1 MTTPLPI
8 EKHLPEIFDMI
19 DRNRVCG
26 VQAQTGQGK
35 TLMCGSHYILRNPNH
50 RVLIIEPTVI
60 ACQRSSQRVKQLFP
74 QLRVSVQAG
83 GKNDNNPNSQIV
95 FATGGH
101 VLIVF
106 GQKKKFPNIDLV
118 IFDEVHTASLEY
130 ELLTKEVQYMFDDT
144 FPKILL
150 LTATMYN
157 SITDS
162 WASKLGH
169 NVEMFQNT
177 TKLFPVEQTFA
188 KKNYSLVIA
197 QDQRDLVRDTV
208 LYIVEQN
215 RNYVPGHFL
224 VFCSGLEQITQFY
237 DMIFSDEFND
247 LLSNCCVYSAHSSMP
262 DSELEEAFSQ
272 TQPIDNHR
280 SIILSTDIGE
290 TSVTIP
296 HVVLVID
303 LGQQKLITCPIDV
316 SILQTCKVSMFAA
329 TQRGGRTGRTNPGKV
344 HRMYTQSCFESL
356 SPSYP
361 PALQRTPLHQS
372 VLNLIS
378 FGFPPMDILDEPEK
392 TRLCLEDLQEQKLID
407 DSGFGLSQEARTVC
421 YWPLSLP
428 LSRVM
433 YLVKQNKNQLIRF
446 IGILAVV
453 IAEVEKSMLLPYF
466 PRRDR
471 GESTTEYLDRMEEH
485 RLKFARFEEH
495 SCCPLNTAI
504 VIYLCYLN
512 ETWNTSIKKRI
523 EWVQKHGLN
532 NKTIGSIT
540 SLLHRVN
547 KSTWFPNKFTFQD
560 VAEIFSEE
568 LIPLFQLRFHQ
579 CFQEIETGKWVGIK
593 DDMKT
598 PQDVYRLNNR
608 NLSFDPMKNS
618 SKVLNIYSSYSL
630 KGNYMSKLIVTYV
643 YLDDNLNDDDDVLL

>member
-1 MTTPLPI
+1 MAAPLPI

-19 DRNRVCG
+19 DRNRVCA
-26 VQAQTGQGK
+26 VSLSTSSGK
-35 TLMCGSHYILRNPNH
+35 TVCTAPNYILRNPNH
-50 RVLIIEPTVI
+50 RVLVIEPTVV
-60 ACQRSSQRVKQLFP
+60 ACTRSAKRVKQLFP

-83 GKNDNNPNSQIV
+83 GKNDNNPNAQLL

-118 IFDEVHTASLEY
+118 IFDEVHTPSLEY

-162 WASKLGH
+162 WAFKLGH
-169 NVEMFQNT
+169 NIEMFQST
-177 TKLFPVEQTFA
+177 MKLFPVEQTFA
-188 KKNYSLVIA
+188 KKNYSLVVA

-272 TQPIDNHR
+272 TQPTNNHR

-303 LGQQKLITCPIDV
+303 LGQQKLITCPVDV
-316 SILQTCKVSMFAA
+316 AILQTSRVSMFAA
-329 TQRGGRTGRTNPGKV
+329 IQRSGRTGRTNPGKV
-344 HRMYTQSCFESL
+344 HRMYTQSCFDTL
-356 SPSYP
+356 SSSYP

-378 FGFPPMDILDEPEK
+378 FGFPPMDILDEPQK
-392 TRLCLEDLQEQKLID
+392 TRLCLEDLQEQKLIYLSN
-407 DSGFGLSQEARTVC
+407 SGFDLSHEARTVC

-433 YLVKQNKNQLIRF
+433 YLVKQNKNEMIRF
-446 IGILAVV
+446 IGILSVV

-547 KSTWFPNKFTFQD
+547 KSNWFPNKFTFEE
-560 VAEIFSEE
+560 VAEIFQTEM
-568 LIPLFQLRFHQ
+568 IPLFQLRFHQ
-579 CFQEIETGKWVGIK
+579 CFHEIETGKWVEK
-593 DDMKT
+593 EKT
-598 PQDVYRLNNR
+598 TQDVYRLNNR

-643 YLDDNLNDDDDVLL
+643 YLNDNLDDVIL